1 LFENVE
7 ERMLRIDIR
16 EVEWRLE
23 ELLSRVAREG
33 AEWIITQDG
42 NPVARLMPYHRRRR
56 AGLHADEIWMT
67 EMHSDAPRELSR
79 RAGLHEGAIQTTPD
93 FDEPLPDSFWVD
105 NA

>member
-16 EVEWRLE
+16 EMEWRLE
-23 ELLSRVAREG
+23 ELLSQVALEG
-33 AEWIITQDG
+33 AEWIITRDG
-42 NPVARLMPYHRRRR
+42 IPVARLMPYYRR
-56 AGLHADEIWMT
+56 AGLHADEIWRT
-67 EMHSDAPRELSR
+67 ETYSSAPRELSR